1 MAGWIRR
8 ADSGRYQARYRTPG
22 GRTRSKTFDRRKNAD
37 KWLRRELDLID
48 RGGWIDPDAGTMTVE
63 EWADRWMATRL
74 HIRDSTRERDETYL
88 RSLVL
93 PHFGTRRLRDVTRH
107 DIQDWIGEL
116 AEEGYAPATIQLA
129 YGLVS
134 MALNAAVDDALI
146 QRTPC
151 AGVNLPKRIETEKR
165 FLSVEELHHLA
176 DTIDQRHRTLVLT
189 AGYTGARFG
198 ELAALQP
205 RDLDLGRRRV
215 TITRSLAEVR
225 GVITETEPKTAASKR
240 SITLPQAVVD
250 DLAAHLDQH
259 ATGRTDRVFTA
270 PQGGPLRRRSF
281 RKRFWLPAVDASVG
295 QPMRFHDLRHTNAA
309 LLIAANTHPK
319 LLQSRLGHTSIKT
332 TLDIYGHLYE
342 PLDEIAADRL
352 EQLIAD
358 AIAHRTRAERGLEL

>member
-8 ADSGRYQARYRTPG
+8 AHSGRYQARYRTPG
-22 GRTRSKTFDRRKNAD
+22 RRTRSKTFDRRKDAE
-37 KWLRRELDLID
+37 KWLRRELALID
-48 RGGWIDPDAGTMTVE
+48 RGDWIDPDAGTMTVA
-63 EWADRWMATRL
+63 EWSDRWMATRL

-88 RSLVL
+88 RSLIL
-93 PHFGTRRLRDVTRH
+93 PHFGTRRLLDITRH

-134 MALNAAVDDALI
+134 MAFNAAADDALI

-151 AGVNLPKRIETEKR
+151 MDVNLPKRIETEKR
-165 FLSVEELHHLA
+165 FLSAEELHDLA
-176 DTIDQRHRTLVLT
+176 DTIDPRHRTLVLT

-225 GVITETEPKTAASKR
+225 GAITETEPKTSASKR
-240 SITLPQAVVD
+240 TITLPQAVAD
-250 DLAAHLDQH
+250 DLAVHLDHQR
-259 ATGRTDRVFTA
+259 TGRTDRVFAA
-270 PQGGPLRRRSF
+270 PQGGPLRRRGF
-281 RKRFWLPAVDASVG
+281 RQRFWLPAVAASVG
-295 QPMRFHDLRHTNAA
+295 QPMRFHDLRHTHAA

-319 LLQSRLGHTSIKT
+319 LLQARLGHTSIKT

-342 PLDEIAADRL
+342 PLDEVAADRL
-352 EQLIAD
+352 EQIIAD

>member
-8 ADSGRYQARYRTPG
+8 ADSGRYQARYRVPG
-22 GRTRSKTFDRRKNAD
+22 GRTRSRTFERRRDADR
-37 KWLRRELDLID
+37 WLRHEVARLD
-48 RGGWIDPDAGTMTVE
+48 RGDWIDPDAGTVTIA
-63 EWADRWMATRL
+63 EWSDRWMATRL

-93 PHFGTRRLRDVTRH
+93 PHFGTQRLRDITRH
-107 DIQDWIGEL
+107 DIQDWIAEL
-116 AEEGYAPATIQLA
+116 SEEGYAAATIQLA

-134 MALNAAVDDALI
+134 MAFNAAVDDALI

-151 AGVNLPKRIETEKR
+151 SGVNLPKRSQVEKR
-165 FLSVEELHHLA
+165 FLSVEELHDLA
-176 DTIDQRHRTLVLT
+176 DTIDSRHRTLVLT

-225 GVITETEPKTAASKR
+225 GAIAETEPKTAASKR
-240 SITLPQAVVD
+240 SITLPRAVVD
-250 DLAAHLDQH
+250 DLAAHLDHH

-281 RKRFWLPAVDASVG
+281 RQRFWLPAVDASVG
-295 QPMRFHDLRHTNAA
+295 QPMRFHDLRHTHAA

-319 LLQSRLGHTSIKT
+319 LLQSRLGHSSIKT

-358 AIAHRTRAERGLEL
+358 AIAHRTRADRGLEM

>member
-22 GRTRSKTFDRRKNAD
+22 GRTRSKTFDRRKDAE
-37 KWLRRELDLID
+37 KWLRRELALID
-48 RGGWIDPDAGTMTVE
+48 RGDWIDPDAGSVTIA
-63 EWADRWMATRL
+63 EWADRWMTTRL

-88 RSLVL
+88 RSLIL
-93 PHFGTRRLRDVTRH
+93 PHFGPQRLRDVTRH
-107 DIQDWIGEL
+107 DIQDWVADL
-116 AEEGYAPATIQLA
+116 AEEGYAAATIQLA

-134 MALNAAVDDALI
+134 MAFNAAADDALI

-151 AGVNLPKRIETEKR
+151 SDVNLPKRSQVEKR
-165 FLSVEELHHLA
+165 FLSVEELHELA
-176 DTIDQRHRTLVLT
+176 DTIDPRYRTLVLT

-240 SITLPQAVVD
+240 TITLPQVVVD
-250 DLAAHLDQH
+250 DLAAHIDHQG
-259 ATGRTDRVFTA
+259 TGRTDRVFTA

-281 RKRFWLPAVDASVG
+281 RQRFWLPAVEASVG
-295 QPMRFHDLRHTNAA
+295 QPCGF
-309 LLIAANTHPK
+309 
-319 LLQSRLGHTSIKT
+319 T
-332 TLDIYGHLYE
+332 T
-342 PLDEIAADRL
+342 
-352 EQLIAD
+352 
-358 AIAHRTRAERGLEL
+358 